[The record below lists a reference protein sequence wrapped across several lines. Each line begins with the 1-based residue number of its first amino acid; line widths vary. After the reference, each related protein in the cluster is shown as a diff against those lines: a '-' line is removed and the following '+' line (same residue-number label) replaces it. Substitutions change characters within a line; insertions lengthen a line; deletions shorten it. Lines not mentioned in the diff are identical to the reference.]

1 MQKFIKSYRSFNEM
15 DCDDRKFWK
24 KASMDEREVVRD
36 ALLENYCLFKGIDLN
51 VRKFTRILRT
61 VKYPQS

>member
-24 KASMDEREVVRD
+24 KASMEEREIVRD
-36 ALLENYCLFKGIDLN
+36 ALLENYCLFKGINLD
-51 VRKFTRILRT
+51 VQRFTRILRT
-61 VKYPQS
+61 VKFSSS